1 MNRRFASFQAS
12 PKIASHGRRSAA
24 LHALRALLLL
34 VSIAAAIATTTTAGT
49 LNGTVKNGT
58 TGQVAAGAD
67 VILIQLQGGMQP
79 VANTKTDAQGQFHF
93 DNPQL
98 GTGPMLVRVVYKG
111 VNYHEPITPGK
122 MTATIEVFEPTNDP
136 KSFSIANHAIIL
148 QPNGADLMVG
158 EEYMI
163 TNKTQPPLAFYR
175 ADGSFDFTLPDGA
188 DFNQASAWGSSGMPV
203 VQGTIDKGKNKMAI
217 AFPFRP
223 GESGV
228 RLSYKVPYGGN
239 HATLHNVS
247 PYSSERLIIAAPPT
261 VQISG
266 AGITAAGQDQGFNV
280 YTRDN
285 IAANAPVAI
294 SVSGTAPMPSA
305 SQGGGG
311 PAGASNAAG
320 GGDDSQN
327 PSVNSRADA
336 ASADAPSATATTVP
350 ARLDSLKW
358 ILTGGFVSIFILGF
372 AYLWLRPQPAT
383 VPGGAWTTE
392 ADVPTPRPAKKSAAR
407 SAQQSATYAS
417 IAAATVPAAARAT
430 SPSEPSRG
438 AAETIADVDNQVQG
452 SLDDLKNNIFRLEL
466 RRQAGTIGEEDYARE
481 RARVEKALRDLV
493 QG

>member
-1 MNRRFASFQAS
+1 MIQRFAITQARS
-12 PKIASHGRRSAA
+12 KIARRSASLLA
-24 LHALRALLLL
+24 ALLL
-34 VSIAAAIATTTTAGT
+34 AIAVAAPLALAGT

-79 VANTKTDAQGQFHF
+79 VANTKTDAQGRFHF

-111 VNYHEPITPGK
+111 VNYHEPIPPGK
-122 MTATIEVFEPTNDP
+122 MSADIQVFEPTSNP
-136 KSFSIANHAIIL
+136 GSFSIANHAIIL
-148 QPNGADLMVG
+148 QPNGAELMIG

-163 TNKTQPPLAFYR
+163 ANKTQPPMAFYR
-175 ADGSFDFTLPDGA
+175 EDGSFDFTLPDGA
-188 DFNQASAWGSSGMPV
+188 DFNQASAWGASGMPV

-228 RLSYKVPYGGN
+228 RLSYKVSYAGN
-239 HATLHNVS
+239 HVTLRNVS

-266 AGITAAGQDQGFNV
+266 AGISAAGQDQGFNV
-280 YTRDN
+280 YMRDN
-285 IAANAPVAI
+285 VAANAPVEI
-294 SVSGTAPMPSA
+294 SVSGTAPMPPA
-305 SQGGGG
+305 AQAGQGGGQS
-311 PAGASNAAG
+311 GASAAAG
-320 GGDDSQN
+320 SGDDSQN
-327 PSVNSRADA
+327 PSVNSRAE
-336 ASADAPSATATTVP
+336 SAPGDAPSVTATTIP

-372 AYLWLRPQPAT
+372 AYLWLRPQPAMAN
-383 VPGGAWTTE
+383 GALTAET
-392 ADVPTPRPAKKSAAR
+392 DVSAPRPAKKLTVRVAVGSTAAPATQSAPEAAR
-407 SAQQSATYAS
+407 TAT
-417 IAAATVPAAARAT
+417 
-430 SPSEPSRG
+430 
-438 AAETIADVDNQVQG
+438 ETIADVDNEVRG

-466 RRQAGTIGEEDYARE
+466 RHQAGTISEEDYLRE
-481 RARVEKALRDLV
+481 RARVEKALRNLV

>member
-1 MNRRFASFQAS
+1 MNHCFAPSRTNSRATRRRS
-12 PKIASHGRRSAA
+12 SAA
-24 LHALRALLLL
+24 LALLLL
-34 VSIAAAIATTTTAGT
+34 VIAAAAATTATAGT

-136 KSFSIANHAIIL
+136 KSFNVANHAIIL

-163 TNKTQPPLAFYR
+163 ANKTQPPLAFYR

-188 DFNQASAWGSSGMPV
+188 DFNQASAWGASGMPV

-228 RLSYKVPYGGN
+228 RLSYKVPYAGN
-239 HATLHNVS
+239 HVTLHNVS
-247 PYSSERLIIAAPPT
+247 PYSSDRLIIAAPPT

-280 YTRDN
+280 YMRDN
-285 IAANAPVAI
+285 IAANAPVEI
-294 SVSGTAPMPSA
+294 SVSGTAPIPPA
-305 SQGGGG
+305 SQGAAGG
-311 PAGASNAAG
+311 PAASSSAAG
-320 GGDDSQN
+320 GADDSQN

-336 ASADAPSATATTVP
+336 GSADAPSASATTIP

-372 AYLWLRPQPAT
+372 AYLWLRPQPTAT
-383 VPGGAWTTE
+383 ANGAWTTE
-392 ADVPTPRPAKKSAAR
+392 ADVPAPRPTKKSAVR
-407 SAQQSATYAS
+407 PAQQPATYATALS
-417 IAAATVPAAARAT
+417 SAAASAPSAASAA
-430 SPSEPSRG
+430 SSSAGPLRG
-438 AAETIADVDNQVQG
+438 AVETIADVDQQVQG
-452 SLDDLKNNIFRLEL
+452 SLDDLKNNMFRLEL
-466 RRQAGTIGEEDYARE
+466 RRQAGTISEDDYARE
-481 RARVEKALRDLV
+481 RTRVEKALRDLV

>member
-1 MNRRFASFQAS
+1 MNRLFANFPLR
-12 PKIASHGRRSAA
+12 PKIARRNAVPT
-24 LHALRALLLL
+24 LMALLLA
-34 VSIAAAIATTTTAGT
+34 IAAGATTATAGT

-122 MTATIEVFEPTNDP
+122 MSATIEVFEPTSDP

-163 TNKTQPPLAFYR
+163 ANKTQPPLAFYR

-228 RLSYKVPYGGN
+228 RLSYKVSYAGN
-239 HATLHNVS
+239 HLTLHNVS

-280 YTRDN
+280 YMRDN
-285 IAANAPVAI
+285 VAANAPVEI

-305 SQGGGG
+305 SQPGGGG
-311 PAGASNAAG
+311 PAGTSGAG
-320 GGDDSQN
+320 GSGGDDSQN
-327 PSVNSRADA
+327 PSVNSRVDA
-336 ASADAPSATATTVP
+336 APADSPSASATTIP

-358 ILTGGFVSIFILGF
+358 ILTGGFVSIFLLGF
-372 AYLWLRPQPAT
+372 AYLWLRPQPAAAAA
-383 VPGGAWTTE
+383 GAWTTE
-392 ADVPTPRPAKKSAAR
+392 ADVPSPRPSKSSASRPAQQAVTSR
-407 SAQQSATYAS
+407 SAPDQ
-417 IAAATVPAAARAT
+417 AAAAHVAT
-430 SPSEPSRG
+430 NAPPSAGQAPHG
-438 AAETIADVDNQVQG
+438 GVETIADVDNQVQG

-466 RRQAGTIGEEDYARE
+466 RRQAGTISEEDYTRE
-481 RARVEKALRDLV
+481 RVRVEKSLRDLV
-493 QG
+493 RG